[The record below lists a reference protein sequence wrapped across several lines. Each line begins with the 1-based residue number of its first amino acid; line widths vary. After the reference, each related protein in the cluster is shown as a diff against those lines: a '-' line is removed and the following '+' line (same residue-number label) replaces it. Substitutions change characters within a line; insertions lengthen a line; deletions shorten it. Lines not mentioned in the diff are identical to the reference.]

1 MDNGSA
7 FGEGSWIF
15 GLIVLLGLFGGF
27 GGGFGGNNATMA
39 GYATMA
45 DVNSAINNQS
55 TMQAL
60 SSIQLSS
67 ANNDLETARQ
77 ISDQNMSMMQQNNTN
92 LLAAI
97 NGFNTVNQNIATGF
111 NGISQSLA
119 TGFNSVNQNLA
130 DLGYRMDKC
139 CCDIKTSILENRLQD
154 TQLALANAQN
164 QAVNAAQSQYLL
176 SQLGSFVPT
185 TASAA
190 II

>member
-1 MDNGSA
+1 MDNGST

-60 SSIQLSS
+60 GSIQLSS

-77 ISDQNMSMMQQNNTN
+77 ISDQNMAMMQQNNTN
-92 LLAAI
+92 LINAI
-97 NGFNTVNQNIATGF
+97 QGFNSVNQNIASNFATVNQNLAMGF
-111 NGISQSLA
+111 NQ
-119 TGFNSVNQNLA
+119 VNQNLA
-130 DLGYRMDKC
+130 DLGYRMDRC
-139 CCDIKTSILENRLQD
+139 CCDIKTTLLENRLQD
-154 TQLALANAQN
+154 KEAELLASKNANSIFAQN
-164 QAVNAAQSQYLL
+164 QYLL
-176 SQLGSFVPT
+176 SQLGTYTP
-185 TASAA
+185 AA
-190 II
+190 VV